1 MRRLVLVLALVAA
14 AALVLVGCMPI
25 VAPPSA
31 DEAFWGVWVNE
42 DPDTGGITR
51 VEVAPWTVHMWGA
64 CTPTDCDWGE
74 TIYSI
79 HQDQLHV
86 VWDQGF
92 VVRVQELALLP
103 DGALQVDTVS
113 HYTDGAGTATETDTF
128 VRETAM
134 P

>member
-1 MRRLVLVLALVAA
+1 MPVA
-14 AALVLVGCMPI
+14 
-25 VAPPSA
+25 APPSA

-51 VEVAPWTVHMWGA
+51 VEIAPWTVHMWGA

-74 TIYSI
+74 TLYSI
-79 HQDQLHV
+79 HQDQLHM

-92 VVRVQELALLP
+92 VVRVQVLALLP
-103 DGALQVDTVS
+103 DGTLQADTVS
-113 HYTDGAGTATETDTF
+113 HYTDGTGTATETDTL
-128 VRETAM
+128 VRETVS